1 MTAGPSLSQ
10 GRPVKV
16 AGLAI
21 LMGKRMGFGLQEL
34 DSVGTAALL
43 KDIGYVLLPEAIA
56 DGARAPSQEEARQVR
71 NHPVHGERILKQ
83 GSDFAPE
90 VIEAVLQHHENWDGS
105 GYPSRLKGQ
114 EISRLAGIV
123 SIADTY
129 YELVSE
135 TPDRR
140 ALMPH
145 EVIEFVMAFSA
156 ERFDPEL
163 VQVLTRQ
170 IPLYPAGVIAQLN
183 TGERGIIS
191 EAGPSTAETAAT
203 GSPGSSWSGP
213 VPGSRRAAVFAPSRD
228 SASRRAG

>member
-43 KDIGYVLLPEAIA
+43 DIGYVLLPEAIA

-114 EISRLAGIV
+114 EISTRI
-123 SIADTY
+123 
-129 YELVSE
+129 
-135 TPDRR
+135 PR
-140 ALMPH
+140 
-145 EVIEFVMAFSA
+145 VISWAKISVIQSRPKIQIHLGRGSA
-156 ERFDPEL
+156 
-163 VQVLTRQ
+163 T
-170 IPLYPAGVIAQLN
+170 QLN
-183 TGERGIIS
+183 IRSSHGTNYSSTRGRWTSSSSVVVRRHSCGVLSDLRGIRRLPLRHQDPNGQF
-191 EAGPSTAETAAT
+191 E
-203 GSPGSSWSGP
+203 
-213 VPGSRRAAVFAPSRD
+213 SRGMGGCTES
-228 SASRRAG
+228 